1 MNLLPVL
8 SVSNG
13 TTKGRPRMA
22 TSSSQV
28 WNWACRKADNWL
40 IALLASFDPQPGLVL
55 VPLHLLAPTRP
66 NSVGVR
72 Q

>member
-8 SVSNG
+8 PVSNG
-13 TTKGRPRMA
+13 IAKGWPRMA
-22 TSSSQV
+22 IFASQV
-28 WNWACRKADNWL
+28 WTWACRKADNWL

-66 NSVGVR
+66 NSMGVR